1 MPLLLSWRSFNAV
14 LFFLRGAPSHHCIS
28 TPARLRTKRMRA
40 SCLVTKQCRAIENG
54 ASLSSRRPI
63 GGGYSAVNLKT
74 ILVLHDSFDES
85 KAHLAHFRHRA
96 LRHHSEGIFMC
107 ASIFGATIRNSDGK
121 DVPVRTVGEQHVTDD
136 LRWIPSVKDWLQHI
150 QPQPW
155 MGTLPSRPQTD
166 AAPAQTNAVHFSN
179 GARPELDHQ
188 P

>member
-1 MPLLLSWRSFNAV
+1 MAHPYHHAVRS
-14 LFFLRGAPSHHCIS
+14 
-28 TPARLRTKRMRA
+28 ARLF
-40 SCLVTKQCRAIENG
+40 
-54 ASLSSRRPI
+54 
-63 GGGYSAVNLKT
+63 GGKPEDY
-74 ILVLHDSFDES
+74 LVLHDWFDES
-85 KAHLAHFRHRA
+85 KAHLADFRHRA

-136 LRWIPSVKDWLQHI
+136 LGWIPSVKDWLQHI

-155 MGTLPSRPQTD
+155 MGRTPFRPQTD
-166 AAPAQTNAVHFSN
+166 AAPAQTNAVHLSN